1 MKSRKTPP
9 TEVLVGIATT
19 DLFSLFI
26 SVSGG
31 TASGKST
38 VAFII
43 EKALR
48 EAGALVTVTTEDRW
62 PEAYRE
68 TLESR
73 AEVMVKGKQ
82 IIIMEN
88 RDPHSCR
95 Q

>member
-1 MKSRKTPP
+1 M
-9 TEVLVGIATT
+9 GIATT

-48 EAGALVTVTTEDRW
+48 EAGAVVTVTTDDRNQD
-62 PEAYRE
+62 AYRQ
-68 TLESR
+68 TLDSR
-73 AEVMVKGKQ
+73 AAVMVKSKH
-82 IIIMEN
+82 ILVTES
-88 RDPHSCR
+88 RDRH
-95 Q
+95 